1 MVYYSLLQEFG
12 LSLLM
17 IDVRETRFSVV
28 DRLLEL
34 GGSPSERT
42 KVRNYSNWK
51 VLMMMR
57 MMMD

>member
-1 MVYYSLLQEFG
+1 MVDSSLFQESGF
-12 LSLLM
+12 SLLM
-17 IDVRETRFSVV
+17 IAVRENRLSAV